1 MTNIIAHNDRFKLN
15 LWLWTNAAIPAKA
28 WFEIACAK
36 HEYGD
41 FHMPTSS
48 ANSVTET
55 RHVGADEHGR
65 ARVRITFI
73 REWAGQH
80 AIPLNEATCRCN
92 AVVEPF
98 GFPRPVFRYKD
109 GPNVTGYLMSG
120 MPMAE
125 MRIIPLGE
133 PIARS
138 DKCPALAVIYQVEK
152 SA

>member
-1 MTNIIAHNDRFKLN
+1 MTNIIAHGDRFKLN

-41 FHMPTSS
+41 FHMPT
-48 ANSVTET
+48 VTNEHFQT
-55 RHVGADEHGR
+55 RHVGVDEHGR
-65 ARVRITFI
+65 ARVRVACTTDWTNDF
-73 REWAGQH
+73 
-80 AIPLNEATCRCN
+80 AIPITTATCRCN

-109 GPNVTGYLMSG
+109 EPVIFASSNFPTVGF
-120 MPMAE
+120 
-125 MRIIPLGE
+125 RIIPLGE

-138 DKCPALAVIYQVEK
+138 DKYPVLAVIYQVEK
-152 SA
+152 VG